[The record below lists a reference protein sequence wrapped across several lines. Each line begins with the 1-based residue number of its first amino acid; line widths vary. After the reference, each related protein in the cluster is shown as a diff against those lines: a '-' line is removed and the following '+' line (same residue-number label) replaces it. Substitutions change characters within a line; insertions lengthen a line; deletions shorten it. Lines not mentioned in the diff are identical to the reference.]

1 MNRFL
6 MILVALFLTCAV
18 AACGS
23 SSSGNSNEDDVS
35 TPEHDDGANHSDDGD
50 SDNDDDED
58 NNGDNSDDA
67 DDTPTV
73 NPLLGTWT
81 SECHLTPQGNDNI
94 ITRAFGP
101 EGAAN
106 VTIQAFQ
113 SDSGTCSGTPTEI
126 NAVFN
131 YEIGNAL
138 TTDSGVTAQE
148 LDAEL
153 VSDPQGV
160 FTGSSSTF
168 DIFHIDANNVL
179 YFSVGGADSE
189 AQRPTSIN
197 FNVPYARQ

>member
-6 MILVALFLTCAV
+6 MILVALSLTCAV

-23 SSSGNSNEDDVS
+23 SSSGNSNENDVT
-35 TPEHDDGANHSDDGD
+35 TPEHDDDANHSDD
-50 SDNDDDED
+50 SDTDDDED

-67 DDTPTV
+67 DDTPTG

-94 ITRAFGP
+94 ITRAFGQ
-101 EGAAN
+101 EGVAN
-106 VTIQAFQ
+106 VTIQAFE

-131 YEIGNAL
+131 YEIGNML

-160 FTGSSSTF
+160 FTGSSDTF

-179 YFSVGGADSE
+179 YFSVGGADSA

-197 FNVPYARQ
+197 FNAPYARQ

>member
-23 SSSGNSNEDDVS
+23 SSSDNSNENDVT
-35 TPEHDDGANHSDDGD
+35 TPEHDDDANHSDD
-50 SDNDDDED
+50 SDTDDDED

-67 DDTPTV
+67 DDTPTG

-94 ITRAFGP
+94 ITRAFGQ
-101 EGAAN
+101 EGVAN

-131 YEIGNAL
+131 YEIGNML

-160 FTGSSSTF
+160 FTGSSDTF

-179 YFSVGGADSE
+179 YFSVGGADS
-189 AQRPTSIN
+189 ASQRPTSIN
-197 FNVPYARQ
+197 FNAPYARQ